1 MTKNQRQL
9 AILDTIEKKEIHT
22 QGELVQE
29 ILDLGFD
36 VTQATISRDINELKL
51 IKISSED
58 GKHKYATQDKA
69 TDKLSGRK
77 LRIFYESVL
86 SVKRLKNIIIITT
99 LSGSAN
105 AAAETI
111 DSLHWEG
118 ILGTIAGDNCIMVI
132 IDEDSNGDEIT
143 EKFTNLLA

>member
-9 AILDTIEKKEIHT
+9 AILDTIEKKNIHT

-51 IKISSED
+51 IKISDSE

-86 SVKRLKNIIIITT
+86 SVKRSNNIIIIST

-118 ILGTIAGDNCIMVI
+118 ILGTIAGDNCIMI
-132 IDEDSNGDEIT
+132 ILDEQADGDAICE
-143 EKFTNLLA
+143 EFTNLLA

>member
-9 AILDTIEKKEIHT
+9 AILDTIEKKNIHT

-51 IKISSED
+51 IKISDEE

-86 SVKRLKNIIIITT
+86 SVKRSKNIIIIST
-99 LSGSAN
+99 LAGSAN

-111 DSLHWEG
+111 DSLHWDE
-118 ILGTIAGDNCIMVI
+118 ILGTIAGDNCIMI
-132 IDEDSNGDEIT
+132 ILAEDANGDEICD
-143 EKFTNLLA
+143 KFTNLLA

>member
-9 AILDTIEKKEIHT
+9 AILDTIEKKNIHT

-51 IKISSED
+51 IKISDSE

-86 SVKRLKNIIIITT
+86 SVKRSNKAAVIAISGKRTSPCLPSLKQAA
-99 LSGSAN
+99 SAS
-105 AAAETI
+105 A
-111 DSLHWEG
+111 
-118 ILGTIAGDNCIMVI
+118 
-132 IDEDSNGDEIT
+132 
-143 EKFTNLLA
+143 

>member
-9 AILDTIEKKEIHT
+9 AILDTIEKNEIHT

-51 IKISSED
+51 IKISAEN

-69 TDKLSGRK
+69 ADKLSGRK

-86 SVKRLKNIIIITT
+86 SVKRSGNLIIIST

-111 DSLHWEG
+111 DSLHWDG
-118 ILGTIAGDNCIMVI
+118 ILGTIAGDNCIMI
-132 IDEDSNGDEIT
+132 ILDEAIDGEEIC

>member
-9 AILDTIEKKEIHT
+9 AILETIEKKNIHT
-22 QGELVQE
+22 QGELVEE
-29 ILDLGFD
+29 ILNLGFD

-58 GKHKYATQDKA
+58 GRHKYATQDKA

-86 SVKRLKNIIIITT
+86 SVKRSNNIIIINT

-111 DSLHWEG
+111 DSLHWDG
-118 ILGTIAGDNCIMVI
+118 ILGTIAGDNCIMI
-132 IDEDSNGDEIT
+132 ILDDEADGDEIYD
-143 EKFTNLLA
+143 KFSNLLA

>member
-1 MTKNQRQL
+1 MLYEVIT
-9 AILDTIEKKEIHT
+9 
-22 QGELVQE
+22 
-29 ILDLGFD
+29 
-36 VTQATISRDINELKL
+36 
-51 IKISSED
+51 KISDSE

-86 SVKRLKNIIIITT
+86 SVKRSNNIIIIST

-118 ILGTIAGDNCIMVI
+118 ILGTIAGDNCIMI
-132 IDEDSNGDEIT
+132 ILDEQADGDAICE
-143 EKFTNLLA
+143 EFTNLLA